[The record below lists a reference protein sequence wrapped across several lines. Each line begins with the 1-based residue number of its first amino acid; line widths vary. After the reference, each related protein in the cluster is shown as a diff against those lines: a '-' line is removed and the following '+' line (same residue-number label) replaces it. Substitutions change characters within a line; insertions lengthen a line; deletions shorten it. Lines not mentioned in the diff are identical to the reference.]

1 MHLENDDGNN
11 IYRKNSLRDI
21 TSIFHDHRYLNTVS
35 SKELSWFWRCH
46 CSFSISALGHLP
58 LDTFISPIQ
67 AASVFVPHSFSWLL
81 QIFSNISVI
90 SKVWLA
96 SKATPSAYLTNMLL
110 MPSSWSLKVMLNK
123 NNLKT
128 DSSAIFFS
136 YNLTVWCLH
145 CLPSVSQFSGQ
156 LWCSYPVLLKW
167 FSLGQFIF
175 STAEN

>member
-1 MHLENDDGNN
+1 MMMAATFIGKTHLAE
-11 IYRKNSLRDI
+11 ILLPFFMI
-21 TSIFHDHRYLNTVS
+21 TDTSTLLAPKSCPGFEAVAPC
-35 SKELSWFWRCH
+35 CH
-46 CSFSISALGHLP
+46 CSISALGHLP
-58 LDTFISPIQ
+58 LNTFISTNSNCFCFFHHP
-67 AASVFVPHSFSWLL
+67 FSWLL

-110 MPSSWSLKVMLNK
+110 MPFSWSLKVMLNK

-145 CLPSVSQFSGQ
+145 CLPSFSQFSGQ
-156 LWCSYPVLLKW
+156 LWCSYPVLLRW
-167 FSLGQFIF
+167 FSSGQFIF